1 MQPQSTVRMS
11 MRAVQD
17 MLLTSSNYSKY
28 HAIGSKIIGA
38 AALDGEYSWR
48 CPGGESILRTSD
60 GKIMFA
66 CHSRT
71 NFQAGYYF
79 YLQCRQMFFTADGW
93 PVLNQN
99 EYYDSYSGTDEK
111 LASLTLS
118 DIAGTY
124 DTILTVR
131 GTDKS
136 SFTPYGG
143 TAGTYSTCDETPTAS
158 KTMTIAS
165 DGTISGDTYSG
176 TLALGG
182 DGYTVTVTL
191 KDASGA
197 SLGTFGG
204 YVLRATDWARKG
216 DVTRQT
222 VTFTTID
229 STSGDAEAGEYF
241 WGNKHNY

>member
-1 MQPQSTVRMS
+1 
-11 MRAVQD
+11 
-17 MLLTSSNYSKY
+17 
-28 HAIGSKIIGA
+28 
-38 AALDGEYSWR
+38 
-48 CPGGESILRTSD
+48 
-60 GKIMFA
+60 
-66 CHSRT
+66 
-71 NFQAGYYF
+71 
-79 YLQCRQMFFTADGW
+79 
-93 PVLNQN
+93 
-99 EYYDSYSGTDEK
+99 
-111 LASLTLS
+111 
-118 DIAGTY
+118 
-124 DTILTVR
+124 
-131 GTDKS
+131 
-136 SFTPYGG
+136 
-143 TAGTYSTCDETPTAS
+143 
-158 KTMTIAS
+158 MTIAS